1 MPFELGRREWDGNE
15 SAECNK
21 HQNTKNYHQKD
32 ILKKETL
39 HFQIKTAQAARAAAG
54 TGDWEGFG
62 AAATGKCWNS
72 LEFQVWR

>member
-1 MPFELGRREWDGNE
+1 MGMKVQ
-15 SAECNK
+15 SAT
-21 HQNTKNYHQKD
+21 NTKIQKNNHQKD

-39 HFQIKTAQAARAAAG
+39 HFQIKTAHAARAAAG